1 MRSFG
6 AELQKHGLAGAWLEW
21 TQAEV
26 QSLLSYAATKT
37 FLGSN
42 TIFNFLATP
51 FIQWTDIKVDK
62 SLEPNDFNE
71 STFTSSFTM

>member
-6 AELQKHGLAGAWLEW
+6 AELQKHGLAGVWLEW
-21 TQAEV
+21 TQAV
-26 QSLLSYAATKT
+26 VRTLLSHAATKA
-37 FLGSN
+37 LLDSN
-42 TIFNFLATP
+42 TIFNFHATP

-62 SLEPNDFNE
+62 SLDPNDFNE